1 LDTPMPNKQKSIV
14 IPGLSVSP
22 TGTFFAQANLPLFLR
37 LTVWEK
43 QGGTVG
49 PTEGCV
55 VVDVKVG

>member
-1 LDTPMPNKQKSIV
+1 MPNKQKSIV